1 VAGNGD
7 IARHWQALR
16 DGGEVQFAPL
26 PPEPA
31 PDRSRWMEWL
41 GRLLGHAFDWL
52 GRLLRPLFEPLGH
65 ALGLGWPVM
74 RVLLVVAAVLLAL
87 ALAWRAWRLRRRRD
101 ARPMTEQGWR
111 PDAAQVRALLADA
124 DRLAA
129 EGNYDEA
136 VHVLLARSVE
146 RIAAERPGLLQPAS
160 TAREIA
166 ATSAL
171 PAAARLA
178 FAAMAERVEASRF
191 ALRRLA
197 EADWLAARRAYAEFA
212 LEGKP

>member
-26 PPEPA
+26 PPEA
-31 PDRSRWMEWL
+31 PEPPSPWGEWL
-41 GRLLGHAFDWL
+41 ARLFRWL
-52 GRLLRPLFEPLGH
+52 GEHLQPIFEPIGR
-65 ALGLGWPVM
+65 ALGMGWPVF
-74 RVLLVVAAVLLAL
+74 RILLGLAAVALVLAL
-87 ALAWRAWRLRRRRD
+87 GWQMWRWRRRRD
-101 ARPMTEQGWR
+101 RPVEDASWR
-111 PDAAQVRALLADA
+111 PDAGQARVLLADA
-124 DRLAA
+124 DKLAA
-129 EGNYDEA
+129 EGRYDEA

-146 RIAAERPGLLQPAS
+146 RIVTERPGLLQPAS

-171 PAAARLA
+171 PAAARQA
-178 FAAMAERVEASRF
+178 FAAIADRVEASRF
-191 ALRRLA
+191 ALRTLA

-212 LEGKP
+212 LEGKA